1 MKNGVLFSTTNSG
14 PVVDTSYQYINW
26 SKEESFIEN
35 EFYIPYSGDMRIEDS
50 IFCRGRVESDSFS
63 RDVRYDKSRI
73 PSKIVSMLQGEMGY
87 CTERLHNGEVV
98 YISLAYSISIGET
111 EDVVLP
117 DGTVETRHLVPG
129 NYHETYCFVP
139 NRILS
144 DDTVHNTVSLSII
157 VPSDLDINLTGRD
170 RIFEGGFNH
179 TYPMMVIL
187 NDNKE
192 YCVDDFDNLNSSEDS
207 RDFLFYFIKKEPIR
221 YDFDNDDL
229 LERLS
234 EYYSNKGNSRS
245 ISFEDWNSL
254 YDWNKSKGKKHNM

>member
-50 IFCRGRVESDSFS
+50 IFCRGRIESDSFS

-157 VPSDLDINLTGRD
+157 VPSDLD
-170 RIFEGGFNH
+170 
-179 TYPMMVIL
+179 
-187 NDNKE
+187 
-192 YCVDDFDNLNSSEDS
+192 
-207 RDFLFYFIKKEPIR
+207 
-221 YDFDNDDL
+221 NDDL

>member
-1 MKNGVLFSTTNSG
+1 MKNGVLSSTTNLG
-14 PVVDTSYQYINW
+14 PVVDTSFQYINW

-63 RDVRYDKSRI
+63 KDVRYDKSRI
-73 PSKIVSMLQGEMGY
+73 PSKVVSMLQGEMGY

-144 DDTVHNTVSLSII
+144 DDMVHNSVSLSIM
-157 VPSDLDINLTGRD
+157 VPKDLDVDLTGRD

-179 TYPMMVIL
+179 TYPMKIRL

-192 YCVDDFDNLNSSEDS
+192 YCVDDFNNLNASEDS
-207 RDFLFYFIKKEPIR
+207 IDYLFRFIKKEPILL
-221 YDFDNDDL
+221 DMTNDEL
-229 LERLS
+229 LLRLS
-234 EYYSNKGNSRS
+234 EYYSNKNNSS
-245 ISFEDWNSL
+245 SLSFEDWNSL
-254 YDWNKSKGKKHNM
+254 NDWNNRKNKK